1 MKSEKG
7 AEMFVYKLLQVMP
20 DWHSRLVRP
29 FKEMLNGEMSLE
41 TYYCLQTLRM
51 RGLATMTELAHELK
65 VPKQQVTKLLDKLC
79 ECEFVER
86 VQHAEDRRSVCI
98 RLTPKAVT
106 YLDSYY
112 TKNRAFIESLEEQLT
127 EEDIMRL
134 NQAVGI
140 LSDIL
145 PKLR

>member
-1 MKSEKG
+1 MNNKNFTE
-7 AEMFVYKLLQVMP
+7 ELLRLLP
-20 DWHSRLVRP
+20 YWHYRIDKP
-29 FKEMLNGEMSLE
+29 FKAFMKDKMSLE

-65 VPKQQVTKLLDKLC
+65 VPKQQVTKLVDKLC

>member
-1 MKSEKG
+1 
-7 AEMFVYKLLQVMP
+7 MP

-29 FKEMLNGEMSLE
+29 FKEKLNGEMSLE

-65 VPKQQVTKLLDKLC
+65 VPKQQVTKLVDKLC

>member
-7 AEMFVYKLLQVMP
+7 AEMFVYKLLHVMP

-29 FKEMLNGEMSLE
+29 FKEKLNGEMSLE

-65 VPKQQVTKLLDKLC
+65 VPKQQVTKLVDKLC

>member
-1 MKSEKG
+1 MRICGTG
-7 AEMFVYKLLQVMP
+7 AACGGSQ
-20 DWHSRLVRP
+20 
-29 FKEMLNGEMSLE
+29 
-41 TYYCLQTLRM
+41 
-51 RGLATMTELAHELK
+51 
-65 VPKQQVTKLLDKLC
+65 
-79 ECEFVER
+79 
-86 VQHAEDRRSVCI
+86 I

>member
-29 FKEMLNGEMSLE
+29 FKEKLNGEMSLE

-51 RGLATMTELAHELK
+51 
-65 VPKQQVTKLLDKLC
+65 C

-98 RLTPKAVT
+98 RLTPKAVA